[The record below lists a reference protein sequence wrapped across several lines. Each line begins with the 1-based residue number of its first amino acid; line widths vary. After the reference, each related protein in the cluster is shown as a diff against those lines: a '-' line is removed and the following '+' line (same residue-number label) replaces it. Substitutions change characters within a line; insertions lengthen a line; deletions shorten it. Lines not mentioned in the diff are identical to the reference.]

1 MLGSGTTL
9 NDRYTLVSRVGGGG
23 MGEVWRASD
32 TVLGRTVA
40 VKVLIPAL
48 TEDPKFAQ
56 RFQNEAR
63 AMATLH
69 HPGVVDVYDY
79 GTCEVDGRRVSFLVM
94 QFVEGE
100 SLDRVLRREALDP
113 ATTMR
118 LIAEVGD
125 ALAAAHAQGI
135 VHRDVKPA
143 NLMIRLDGSV
153 ALTDFGIA
161 HSVSAVQLTA
171 TGAMLCSA
179 GYCAPEMAT
188 ASDVTPAV
196 DVYALGVVA
205 YQCLTGHLPFDG
217 DTPVQ
222 IIYKHLHA
230 PVPDLPADVPPG
242 PRQVVTRALEKT
254 PDRRW
259 PSAAVMAEAARKSFD
274 APDSL
279 GSPSSLVSP
288 SSLGSL
294 SSLSSLSSA
303 SSADSPDV
311 PPAPDLPD
319 SPDSP
324 DSPDLLDLPP
334 TPRSRRALTAAL
346 AVAVAVLVT
355 LAVAGSVW
363 IRSDQAAEQS
373 GSVLAPV
380 TPASSTHPASATPS
394 KKPLVPPSKH
404 SPTTR
409 PIISQTPTATATS
422 TPRPTVTKPTTTPTP
437 DDPEPTDKPTTPE
450 PTEPTIEPPVSEP
463 PSDIQCIKA
472 PCPS

>member
-9 NDRYTLVSRVGGGG
+9 NDRYTLIGRVGGGG
-23 MGEVWRASD
+23 MGEVWRATD

-63 AMATLH
+63 AMATLR

-79 GTCEVDGRRVSFLVM
+79 GTSEVDGRQVSFLVM
-94 QFVEGE
+94 EFVEGE

-113 ATTMR
+113 AATMR
-118 LIAEVGD
+118 LVAEVGD

-143 NLMIRLDGSV
+143 NLMVRPDGSV

-205 YQCLTGHLPFDG
+205 YQCLTGRLPFDG

-230 PVPDLPADVPPG
+230 PVPDLPADVPSG

-259 PSAAVMAEAARKSFD
+259 PTATLMAEAARKASD
-274 APDSL
+274 APD
-279 GSPSSLVSP
+279 
-288 SSLGSL
+288 SL
-294 SSLSSLSSA
+294 SSLSSLG
-303 SSADSPDV
+303 SADL
-311 PPAPDLPD
+311 PPTPDLPD
-319 SPDSP
+319 SPN
-324 DSPDLLDLPP
+324 LLDLPP
-334 TPRSRRALTAAL
+334 TPRGRRALAAAL
-346 AVAVAVLVT
+346 AVAVAVLVS

-373 GSVLAPV
+373 GSVLPPV
-380 TPASSTHPASATPS
+380 TPASSTHPTAATPS
-394 KKPLVPPSKH
+394 RKPLAPPSKH
-404 SPTTR
+404 SPTAR
-409 PIISQTPTATATS
+409 PIISQTPTATATA
-422 TPRPTVTKPTTTPTP
+422 TPRPTVTKPTATPTS
-437 DDPEPTDKPTTPE
+437 DAPEPTDKPTATPE

>member
-1 MLGSGTTL
+1 MLGSGTSL
-9 NDRYTLVSRVGGGG
+9 NDRYTLISRVGGGG
-23 MGEVWRASD
+23 MGEVWRATD

-63 AMATLH
+63 AMATLR

-79 GTCEVDGRRVSFLVM
+79 GTSEVDGRQVSFLVM
-94 QFVEGE
+94 EFVEGE

-113 ATTMR
+113 AATMR
-118 LIAEVGD
+118 LVAEVGD

-143 NLMIRLDGSV
+143 NLMVRPDGSV

-188 ASDVTPAV
+188 ASDITPAV

-205 YQCLTGHLPFDG
+205 YECLTGRPPFEG

-222 IIYKHLHA
+222 IIYKHLHT
-230 PVPDLPADVPPG
+230 PVPALPAEVPPG
-242 PRQVVTRALEKT
+242 PCQVVTRALAKT

-259 PSAAVMAEAARKSFD
+259 PTAALMSEAARKAFD
-274 APDSL
+274 AP
-279 GSPSSLVSP
+279 GSPP
-288 SSLGSL
+288 M
-294 SSLSSLSSA
+294 
-303 SSADSPDV
+303 
-311 PPAPDLPD
+311 
-319 SPDSP
+319 
-324 DSPDLLDLPP
+324 
-334 TPRSRRALTAAL
+334 PRGRRALSAVVAM
-346 AVAVAVLVT
+346 AVAILVT

-363 IRSDQAAEQS
+363 IRGDQAAEQS
-373 GSVLAPV
+373 GSVLPPV
-380 TPASSTHPASATPS
+380 THDSGTPTSAVTPS
-394 KKPLVPPSKH
+394 RKPLAPPSK
-404 SPTTR
+404 SAPVAR
-409 PIISQTPTATATS
+409 PSGSHKPTPTATPTV
-422 TPRPTVTKPTTTPTP
+422 RPTKATPTATPTTHE
-437 DDPEPTDKPTTPE
+437 PEPTDPPTTPE
-450 PTEPTIEPPVSEP
+450 PTAPTVEPTVSEP
-463 PSDIQCIKA
+463 PGDIQCIKA

>member
-79 GTCEVDGRRVSFLVM
+79 GTCEVDGRQVSFLVM

-118 LIAEVGD
+118 LVAEVGD

-205 YQCLTGHLPFDG
+205 YQCLTGQLPFDG

-259 PSAAVMAEAARKSFD
+259 PTATLMAEAARKAFD

-279 GSPSSLVSP
+279 
-288 SSLGSL
+288 
-294 SSLSSLSSA
+294 
-303 SSADSPDV
+303 DSPAL
-311 PPAPDLPD
+311 PPTPVLP
-319 SPDSP
+319 
-324 DSPDLLDLPP
+324 DLPP
-334 TPRSRRALTAAL
+334 TQDLPDLPPMPRGRRALAAAL

-363 IRSDQAAEQS
+363 IRSDQTAEQQS
-373 GSVLAPV
+373 GSVLSPV
-380 TPASSTHPASATPS
+380 TTASSTHSTSATPS
-394 KKPLVPPSKH
+394 KKPLAPPSKH
-404 SPTTR
+404 SPTAR
-409 PIISQTPTATATS
+409 PIVSHTPTATATP
-422 TPRPTVTKPTTTPTP
+422 TVRPTVTTPTATPTSDGPKPT
-437 DDPEPTDKPTTPE
+437 EKPTTPE

-463 PSDIQCIKA
+463 PTDTIQCIKA
-472 PCPS
+472 PCHS

>member
-143 NLMIRLDGSV
+143 NLMVRPDGSV

-242 PRQVVTRALEKT
+242 PRQIVTRALEKA
-254 PDRRW
+254 PERRW
-259 PSAAVMAEAARKSFD
+259 PTAAVMAEAARKAFD

-279 GSPSSLVSP
+279 GSLASP
-288 SSLGSL
+288 DSLGSL
-294 SSLSSLSSA
+294 GSRASLSSLA
-303 SSADSPDV
+303 SLGTLGSADSPDL
-311 PPAPDLPD
+311 PPTPDLPD
-319 SPDSP
+319 SPDLV
-324 DSPDLLDLPP
+324 DSPP
-334 TPRSRRALTAAL
+334 TPRGRRALAAAL
-346 AVAVAVLVT
+346 AVAVAVMVT

-363 IRSDQAAEQS
+363 IRSDQATEQS
-373 GSVLAPV
+373 GSVLPPV
-380 TPASSTHPASATPS
+380 TPASSTHPTSATPS
-394 KKPLVPPSKH
+394 KKPLAPPSKH
-404 SPTTR
+404 SPTVR
-409 PIISQTPTATATS
+409 PIVSQTPTATATTS
-422 TPRPTVTKPTTTPTP
+422 TPRPTATKPTTTPTP
-437 DDPEPTDKPTTPE
+437 DDPEPTDKPTTPQ

>member
-118 LIAEVGD
+118 LVAEVGD

-143 NLMIRLDGSV
+143 NLMIRPDGSV

-205 YQCLTGHLPFDG
+205 FRCLTGHLPFDG

-242 PRQVVTRALEKT
+242 PRHVVTRALEKT

-259 PSAAVMAEAARKSFD
+259 PTAAVMAEAARKALD

-279 GSPSSLVSP
+279 VSLE
-288 SSLGSL
+288 
-294 SSLSSLSSA
+294 
-303 SSADSPDV
+303 SPD
-311 PPAPDLPD
+311 PPDPPDLP
-319 SPDSP
+319 PT
-324 DSPDLLDLPP
+324 PDLPDLPP
-334 TPRSRRALTAAL
+334 TPRGRRALTAAL

-355 LAVAGSVW
+355 LAVVGSVW

-373 GSVLAPV
+373 GSVLPPV
-380 TPASSTHPASATPS
+380 TPATSTHPASATPS
-394 KKPLVPPSKH
+394 RKPLAPPSKH
-404 SPTTR
+404 SPTAR
-409 PIISQTPTATATS
+409 PIVSQTPTATATA
-422 TPRPTVTKPTTTPTP
+422 TPRPTVTAPTATPTSS
-437 DDPEPTDKPTTPE
+437 DPEPTDKPTTTPE
-450 PTEPTIEPPVSEP
+450 PTEPTIEPPASEP